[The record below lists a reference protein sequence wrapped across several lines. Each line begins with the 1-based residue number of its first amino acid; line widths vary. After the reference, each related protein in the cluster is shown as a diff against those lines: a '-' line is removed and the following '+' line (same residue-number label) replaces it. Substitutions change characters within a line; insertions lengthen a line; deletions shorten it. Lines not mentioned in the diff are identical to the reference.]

1 MPKYRF
7 TIKTNACTRGQRSV
21 IMRILRQ
28 SCTGDDQAN
37 FEYFLEKIQTIL
49 NYWYKVSNFSF
60 LHKAMPK
67 QESSQLRPAEWSLR
81 Q

>member
-1 MPKYRF
+1 MYARTKKCDYANF
-7 TIKTNACTRGQRSV
+7 E
-21 IMRILRQ
+21 Q